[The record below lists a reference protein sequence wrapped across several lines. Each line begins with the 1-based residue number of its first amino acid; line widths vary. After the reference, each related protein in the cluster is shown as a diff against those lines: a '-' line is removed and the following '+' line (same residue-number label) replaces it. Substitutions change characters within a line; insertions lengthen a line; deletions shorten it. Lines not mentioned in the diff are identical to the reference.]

1 MIDLGNVCQDCVNA
15 WVQIYMQAGGVQSS
29 QDITYE
35 LVGPDDCEECEG
47 EIAEYNA
54 SFEG

>member
-1 MIDLGNVCQDCVNA
+1 MIELGNVCQDCVNA